1 MKISVVSYLNSKP
14 FIHGIEK
21 KPSPDWDVTLDIPS
35 ECARKLISGEAQ
47 VGLVPVAALP
57 SIPGYKIIT
66 PYCIGAKG
74 KVDSVKLY
82 SHVPVEQIT
91 KVILDY
97 QSRTSVALVKILARE
112 LWKIHPEWTAG
123 SAGFES
129 QASGTTA
136 VVVIGDRTFSMNG
149 SYTFE
154 YDLSEG
160 WQQLTGLPFVF
171 AVWVLSGSLSMEDA
185 SSISSFEQQFSE
197 ALKYG
202 IEHIDKVIQENESRY
217 PETDVRK
224 YLTQSI
230 SYELSAEKRE
240 AIQLFLHKLA

>member
-14 FIHGIEK
+14 FIRGIEK
-21 KPSPDWDVTLDIPS
+21 NPSPDWNVTLDIPS
-35 ECARKLISGEAQ
+35 ECARKLISGEAE
-47 VGLVPVAALP
+47 VGLVPVAVLP
-57 SIPGYKIIT
+57 LIKGHRIIT
-66 PYCIGAKG
+66 PYCIGANG

-112 LWKIHPEWTAG
+112 LWKINPEWTAG
-123 SAGFES
+123 SAGFETM
-129 QASGTTA
+129 AEGTTA

-154 YDLSEG
+154 YDLSEA

-171 AVWVLSGSLSMEDA
+171 AVWTLSGSLSVENATMLNE
-185 SSISSFEQQFSE
+185 FENRFSAALNYGLTHMDEVIAENQQ
-197 ALKYG
+197 
-202 IEHIDKVIQENESRY
+202 RY
-217 PETDVRK
+217 PDVNVRK

-230 SYELSAEKRE
+230 SYDLTAEKRE
-240 AIQLFLHKLA
+240 AIRLFLHKLA